1 MCDLRRISHASMVSL
16 VKALGCYD
24 AVAETI
30 NSRWGSGSSKGTIS
44 KKVAGHLEWTLA
56 DVIALEDALLR
67 YPVTRALALRRQPVA
82 RDLPQSLVMQSG
94 AVARET
100 GEAIS
105 AILAAEQ
112 SVSADDQAQAVQEIN
127 EAIDALSAARDMITR
142 PAGAGG
148 S

>member
-1 MCDLRRISHASMVSL
+1 
-16 VKALGCYD
+16 
-24 AVAETI
+24 
-30 NSRWGSGSSKGTIS
+30 
-44 KKVAGHLEWTLA
+44 
-56 DVIALEDALLR
+56 
-67 YPVTRALALRRQPVA
+67 
-82 RDLPQSLVMQSG
+82 MQSG
-94 AVARET
+94 AVAKET